1 MLQGIKSIVHYKKK
15 NNTHYTHTDNS
26 VSLAEEH
33 NNCKPIGNPGTSVL
47 LTYEV
52 QQHLCSINTRIAAGP
67 ANWER

>member
-33 NNCKPIGNPGTSVL
+33 NNCKPIGNPATQGPL
-47 LTYEV
+47 FYLIMR
-52 QQHLCSINTRIAAGP
+52 CSSISAASTQG
-67 ANWER
+67 